1 MLDDQDNRSEWIPSG
16 NAHVGARPE
25 PGALDVHYDEAQRI
39 IRIDCHGVWTPAQ
52 VDACFDEL
60 KTLIEEMRARLNR
73 VRVFVDRRQA
83 VPQPEATIERLKGHT
98 ERDYLPTDRI
108 AVVVDSSLAKMQ
120 LRDQLDPQT
129 HKLFLSGNAAATWLT
144 AHD

>member
-1 MLDDQDNRSEWIPSG
+1 MLDGQDDRPDIAASG
-16 NAHVGARPE
+16 PPAMPVASQDGAM
-25 PGALDVHYDEAQRI
+25 DVHYDDERRI

-60 KTLIEEMRARLNR
+60 KTLIGEMRTRLNR
-73 VRVFVDRRQA
+73 VRVFVDRRLA
-83 VPQPEATIERLKGHT
+83 VPQPMPTVERLKQHVMQ
-98 ERDYLPTDRI
+98 EYRPNDRI

-129 HKLFLSGNAAATWLT
+129 HKLFLSGHAAATWLS